1 MEDLMLK
8 HDLGNVFPID
18 SRSKMVNY
26 YEFAD
31 DTDYISFYTED
42 KFLVFVA
49 LKDIPSDSPFGWL
62 SHKDTKKVVYPYMS
76 TIYDT
81 EFVPHPPP
89 KLKPKKLPQKM
100 PFGMTMDDGKRI
112 EMPTNLFFPTNSH
125 LDTDKIHYIWR
136 LDKHQRMVKKGMY
149 MGTFFALP
157 NDESDEIKSYQ
168 KIAVNYEIRKRI
180 GDYALNLRFKNGKDT
195 SFNIMVGDSAVSIL
209 EQYSLDIPKEH
220 FVLPYEG
227 GITFVQKLGT
237 TYLTFHEGKY
247 HWFGFGQNATQMNF
261 FPPFT
266 LDDISLD
273 GRITPK
279 SIGEWLNGLYQG
291 ISNPEYLENLSFY
304 SVLGDN
310 PPTQAEDLDPD
321 YSEEFLKGIYP
332 ATIEGVFNHFD
343 WDIDYKTNHFVFNN
357 MKTSHF
363 LPLANEFITDML
375 MVCCL
380 NDRELKRKVLKQGVK
395 SKTNATKTKKGL
407 RYWRWGENNVEFVY
421 PKTDKKSSKKLRRHW
436 VRGHIRNQRITRP
449 ENHPESYERDGFHFV
464 VKVISPHLRGGNASL
479 DREILNSPL
488 CFGGIGNNHAG
499 GSHIAS
505 RWVRKIESKLGRK
518 LQHKEN
524 GGEKRIP
531 IGFGNRWY
539 YLDAWDEETNT
550 AYEFHGDYFH
560 GNPKIYAAET
570 VNNKTK
576 KTMGE
581 MYEATLQKKEW
592 LEDNG
597 YNYVCVWESD
607 FNDGLMKSDL

>member
-1 MEDLMLK
+1 MEDFMLN
-8 HDLGNVFPID
+8 HDEGDLLSID
-18 SRSKMVNY
+18 SRLKV
-26 YEFAD
+26 AD
-31 DTDYISFYTED
+31 FQNIAEKDDYISFYSPNESTM
-42 KFLVFVA
+42 VFVKI
-49 LKDIPSDSPFGWL
+49 KDIPNKLHIGWKNKQ
-62 SHKDTKKVVYPYMS
+62 SEDFIYPYLQKVFITDS
-76 TIYDT
+76 IKTP
-81 EFVPHPPP
+81 PH
-89 KLKPKKLPQKM
+89 KLKPKIIPQTEAKLTLTLHDGTEEKLKIKFLFETDSHPPSRDSHFVWKM
-100 PFGMTMDDGKRI
+100 NKHGYMINQGMIVPKGKD
-112 EMPTNLFFPTNSH
+112 F
-125 LDTDKIHYIWR
+125 D
-136 LDKHQRMVKKGMY
+136 
-149 MGTFFALP
+149 
-157 NDESDEIKSYQ
+157 DEIIHEFEQ
-168 KIAVNYEIRKRI
+168 INIAQSIKQNI
-180 GDYALNLRFKNGKDT
+180 GDFAHGLRFKNKTDT
-195 SFNIMVGDSAVSIL
+195 SFNVMVGDSAISML

-220 FVLPYEG
+220 FILPYKG
-227 GITFVQKLGT
+227 GITFLRHSRT
-237 TYLTFHEGKY
+237 NYLTKFENKY
-247 HWFGFGQNATQMNF
+247 HWFSFGQNASRLHF
-261 FPPFT
+261 LPPFT
-266 LDDISLD
+266 LEEISSE

-279 SIGEWLNGLYQG
+279 SISQWLTNIFDKLK
-291 ISNPEYLENLSFY
+291 
-304 SVLGDN
+304 
-310 PPTQAEDLDPD
+310 
-321 YSEEFLKGIYP
+321 SE
-332 ATIEGVFNHFD
+332 EGVFEIGNNAVFGKENIQEVSDDYSNELLIGVVPATLEGTFNHYQWNVDREQVLTFKD
-343 WDIDYKTNHFVFNN
+343 FKAKNYEWVSNY
-357 MKTSHF
+357 
-363 LPLANEFITDML
+363 FITDML

-380 NDRELKRKVLKQGVK
+380 NDRELKRKVLKHGVK

-421 PKTDKKSSKKLRRHW
+421 PKSDKKSSKKLRRHW

-449 ENHPESYERDGFHFV
+449 ENHPESYERDGFHYV